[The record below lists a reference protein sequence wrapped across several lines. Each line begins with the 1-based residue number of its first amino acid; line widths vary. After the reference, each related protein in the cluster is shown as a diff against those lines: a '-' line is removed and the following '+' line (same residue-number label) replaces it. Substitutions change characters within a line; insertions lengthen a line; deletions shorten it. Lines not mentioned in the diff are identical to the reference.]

1 MLKLVLMVV
10 KSASLTDISV
20 FLFSFV
26 WFLFV
31 ILTEVSMIIILTLCI
46 FGGNGSDDGII
57 VTVIFPHSVFVVVYY
72 VFLYHLL
79 QIYVLFFLRIS
90 ALLIMYFCIKIWCLL
105 CISVLSIMYFC
116 IIYYVFLYYDLVMF
130 KVVAVIIT
138 LGSFSD

>member
-1 MLKLVLMVV
+1 
-10 KSASLTDISV
+10 
-20 FLFSFV
+20 
-26 WFLFV
+26 
-31 ILTEVSMIIILTLCI
+31 MIIILTLCI
-46 FGGNGSDDGII
+46 CGGSGSDDEII

-90 ALLIMYFCIKIWCLL
+90 ALLITYFCIIIWCLS

-116 IIYYVFLYYDLVMF
+116 IINYVFLYYDLVMF